1 MIHCLCNQ
9 AEMYCINTTV
19 YFSQSYLFI
28 LILVI
33 IFSFWVN
40 LKASNLSPSLE
51 SNFLILWE
59 NLCVSEMFHH
69 SVRYPMLLYWY
80 FVFKQSPDGDII
92 DCVHMSHQ
100 PAFDHP
106 FLKDHKIQ
114 VHNLH
119 LCISM
124 FKKKK
129 NFCKLLPI
137 CLVFLVY
144 QMRPSYHPEGLF
156 DENKVAANPI
166 ERSSPVKQL
175 WHQNGK
181 CPEGTIPV
189 RRTKEDDI
197 LRASSIKRY
206 GRKKRRTAP
215 QPRSADPDLINQSG
229 HQVIKVVTFFFF
241 LK

>member
-1 MIHCLCNQ
+1 MFTCLTSQLLIIHSLKT
-9 AEMYCINTTV
+9 IK
-19 YFSQSYLFI
+19 FRS
-28 LILVI
+28 I
-33 IFSFWVN
+33 IFTYV
-40 LKASNLSPSLE
+40 SPCL
-51 SNFLILWE
+51 
-59 NLCVSEMFHH
+59 
-69 SVRYPMLLYWY
+69 
-80 FVFKQSPDGDII
+80 
-92 DCVHMSHQ
+92 
-100 PAFDHP
+100 
-106 FLKDHKIQ
+106 
-114 VHNLH
+114 
-119 LCISM
+119 
-124 FKKKK
+124 KKKK
-129 NFCKLLPI
+129 NFCKLLLI